1 MHDLFT
7 GKYAAFI
14 GPAFAIT
21 AVTFVAMIAS
31 SLAHARRWRRRYEEL
46 AAAKDAQTEPRP

>member
-1 MHDLFT
+1 MQDLFT

-21 AVTFVAMIAS
+21 AVTFAAMIAA
-31 SLAHARRWRRRYEEL
+31 SLSHARRWRQRYQEL
-46 AAAKDAQTEPRP
+46 TAAQNPPKDSQP

>member
-7 GKYAAFI
+7 GKYAVFI

-21 AVTFVAMIAS
+21 AVTFAAMIVA

-46 AAAKDAQTEPRP
+46 AAARDAQA

>member
-1 MHDLFT
+1 MQDLFT

-21 AVTFVAMIAS
+21 AVTFAAMIAS

-46 AAAKDAQTEPRP
+46 TAAQKDPQA

>member
-46 AAAKDAQTEPRP
+46 AAAKDAQTDPQS